1 MNYQFALFLVVKD
14 HARWGFAGKR
24 VEKPHR
30 GEVSII
36 EGRCIS
42 IFRII
47 RSSVRFTWW
56 GLSKWSRFHSERFP
70 AFFCFFQKTRKNA
83 FWGGNLE
90 IILRSGDVCVKMT
103 GSGNWIFEIRWGLPI
118 FGEVYHTMRFYDKRW
133 GFDHPMRFMI
143 RWCFRFSVRFDHGD
157 VFQRIDE
164 VLRSPMRFT
173 DFRWGFSRFSTLNL
187 TENRKHHR
195 IINLIGWSKP
205 HRLS

>member
-1 MNYQFALFLVVKD
+1 MNYQFALFLVAKD

-103 GSGNWIFEIRWGLPI
+103 GSGNWIFWDP
-118 FGEVYHTMRFYDKRW
+118 V
-133 GFDHPMRFMI
+133 
-143 RWCFRFSVRFDHGD
+143 
-157 VFQRIDE
+157 
-164 VLRSPMRFT
+164 RFT
-173 DFRWGFSRFSTLNL
+173 DFRWGLSHDEVLRQTVMFSTRWCLAL
-187 TENRKHHR
+187 
-195 IINLIGWSKP
+195 GDV
-205 HRLS
+205 

>member
-1 MNYQFALFLVVKD
+1 MNYQFALFLVSKD

-24 VEKPHR
+24 VKKPHR

-56 GLSKWSRFHSERFP
+56 GLTKWSRFHSERFP

-83 FWGGNLE
+83 FWGGNLK
-90 IILRSGDVCVKMT
+90 IILRSGDVCVEMT

-133 GFDHPMRFMI
+133 GFDHPMRFMF
-143 RWCFRFSVRFDHGD
+143 RWCFRFSVRFNVEKWLKPHRKSVNLIGD
-157 VFQRIDE
+157 RKTSSI
-164 VLRSPMRFT
+164 LWKTSP
-173 DFRWGFSRFSTLNL
+173 WSNL

-195 IINLIGWSKP
+195 NINLIGWSKP

>member
-1 MNYQFALFLVVKD
+1 MNYQFALFLDAKD
-14 HARWGFAGKR
+14 RARWGFVGKTR
-24 VEKPHR
+24 GKPHR
-30 GEVSII
+30 GEVSTV
-36 EGRCIS
+36 EGRCVS

-83 FWGGNLE
+83 FWGENLK

-103 GSGNWIFEIRWGLPI
+103 GSWNCIFEIRWGLPI
-118 FGEVYHTMRFYDKRW
+118 FGEVYHTMRFYDKWW

-143 RWCFRFSVRFDHGD
+143 RWCFRFSVRFNDEKWEKPHRKSVNLIGD
-157 VFQRIDE
+157 RKTSS
-164 VLRSPMRFT
+164 VLWKTSP
-173 DFRWGFSRFSTLNL
+173 WSNL

-205 HRLS
+205 HHLS

>member
-1 MNYQFALFLVVKD
+1 MRFC
-14 HARWGFAGKR
+14 GKTR
-24 VEKPHR
+24 GKPHR
-30 GEVSII
+30 GEVSTV
-36 EGRCIS
+36 EGCCVS

-83 FWGGNLE
+83 FWGENLK

-103 GSGNWIFEIRWGLPI
+103 GSGNLIFEIRWGLPI
-118 FGEVYHTMRFYDKRW
+118 FGEVYHTMRFYDKWW

-143 RWCFRFSVRFDHGD
+143 RWCFRFSVRFNVEKWLKPHRKSVNLIGD
-157 VFQRIDE
+157 RKTSSI
-164 VLRSPMRFT
+164 LWKTSP
-173 DFRWGFSRFSTLNL
+173 WSNL

-205 HRLS
+205 HHLS

>member
-1 MNYQFALFLVVKD
+1 MRFC
-14 HARWGFAGKR
+14 GKTR
-24 VEKPHR
+24 GKPHR
-30 GEVSII
+30 GDVSTV
-36 EGRCIS
+36 EGRCVS

-83 FWGGNLE
+83 FWGENLK

-103 GSGNWIFEIRWGLPI
+103 GSVNWIFEIRWGLPI

-133 GFDHPMRFMI
+133 GFNRPMRFMI
-143 RWCFRFSVRFDHGD
+143 RWCFRFSVRFNVEKWLKPHRKSVNLIGD
-157 VFQRIDE
+157 RKTSSI
-164 VLRSPMRFT
+164 LWKTSPL
-173 DFRWGFSRFSTLNL
+173 SNL

-195 IINLIGWSKP
+195 IINLIGRLKP

>member
-1 MNYQFALFLVVKD
+1 MRFC
-14 HARWGFAGKR
+14 GKTR
-24 VEKPHR
+24 VKPHR
-30 GEVSII
+30 GEGSSI
-36 EGRCIS
+36 EGRCVS

-47 RSSVRFTWW
+47 RSSVRFIWW
-56 GLSKWSRFHSERFP
+56 GLSKWSCFHSERFP

-83 FWGGNLE
+83 FWGGNLK
-90 IILRSGDVCVKMT
+90 IILRSGDVYVKMT

-143 RWCFRFSVRFDHGD
+143 RWCFLFSVRFNVEKWLKPHRKSVNLIGD
-157 VFQRIDE
+157 RKTSS
-164 VLRSPMRFT
+164 VLWKTSP
-173 DFRWGFSRFSTLNL
+173 WSNL

>member
-1 MNYQFALFLVVKD
+1 MRFC
-14 HARWGFAGKR
+14 GKTR
-24 VEKPHR
+24 GKPHR
-30 GEVSII
+30 GEVSTV
-36 EGRCIS
+36 EGRCVS

-83 FWGGNLE
+83 FLGGNLK

-103 GSGNWIFEIRWGLPI
+103 GSGNWIFEIRRGLPI
-118 FGEVYHTMRFYDKRW
+118 FGEVYHTMRFYDRRW

-143 RWCFRFSVRFDHGD
+143 RWCFRFSVRFNAEKWLKPHRKSVNLIGD
-157 VFQRIDE
+157 RKTSSIPWKT
-164 VLRSPMRFT
+164 SP
-173 DFRWGFSRFSTLNL
+173 WSNL

>member
-1 MNYQFALFLVVKD
+1 MRFC
-14 HARWGFAGKR
+14 GKTR
-24 VEKPHR
+24 GKPHR
-30 GEVSII
+30 GEVSIN
-36 EGRCIS
+36 EGRCVS

-83 FWGGNLE
+83 FWGGNLK

-118 FGEVYHTMRFYDKRW
+118 FGEVYHMMRFYDKRW

-143 RWCFRFSVRFDHGD
+143 RWCFRFSVRFNVEKWLKPHRKSVNLIGD
-157 VFQRIDE
+157 RKTSSI
-164 VLRSPMRFT
+164 LWKTSP
-173 DFRWGFSRFSTLNL
+173 WSNL
-187 TENRKHHR
+187 TENWKHHR